1 MPDNPSQTPPP
12 PPHPDFQKPPAAA
25 GESRPA
31 PIYMDPSA
39 YQAMLAERDD
49 LLQFKAGATKRHD
62 ELERQRIEAM
72 AKAGQVEEALKETHK
87 QWEAKH
93 RESEQ
98 RYQQIE
104 TSWLTE
110 KKTAAIAEALN
121 GREFAGEDPAKTAA
135 LVRRLLAD
143 EVDAARDSQGN
154 PSVFDRATR
163 SPAAEYL
170 RQRLN
175 SPELAIFFKA
185 SNRGG
190 AGSDGTRA
198 ASNGQSDDPTGDYM
212 RMLREQR
219 EGARR
224 DPSSIF
230 KR

>member
-1 MPDNPSQTPPP
+1 MPDNPNPTPS
-12 PPHPDFQKPPAAA
+12 HPDFQKPPAVA

-39 YQAMLAERDD
+39 YQAMLAERDE
-49 LLQFKAGATKRHD
+49 LLQFKAGATK
-62 ELERQRIEAM
+62 ERDRIEAERIAAL
-72 AKAGQVEEALKETHK
+72 AKAGQVEEALTETRK

-98 RYQQIE
+98 KYQQVE

-121 GREFAGEDPAKTAA
+121 GREFAGTDPAKTAA

-143 EVDAARDSQGN
+143 EVEAARDSQGL
-154 PSVFDRATR
+154 PIVFDRATR
-163 SPAAEYL
+163 RPATEYL
-170 RQRLN
+170 RERLEA
-175 SPELAIFFKA
+175 PEFALFFKA

-198 ASNGQSDDPTGDYM
+198 ASTQQSNDPTGDYM
-212 RMLREQR
+212 RMLRERR
-219 EGARR
+219 EAAIS
-224 DPSSIF
+224 DPSRVF
-230 KR
+230 AG